1 MRASVQFQLQVS
13 YAEPVRGLNQVLR
26 LTPRGF
32 DSQEIRDWRVD
43 VLPDATLRRGE
54 DAFGN
59 IVHACSHDGPLDGV
73 TVTAE
78 GVVETHDAA
87 GVVRGLGE
95 KFPLDVFLRDAPA
108 THAGEELD
116 VYARDALANEAD
128 SLGRMHLLMGAL
140 HEAVAFAPGETE
152 TPRPASEVFAAR
164 AGSARE
170 LAQVFVAA
178 ARSLGV
184 PARFVSGFYLGA
196 GAVEDAGAHHAWAEV
211 FVEPIGW
218 IGFDPALGFCP
229 RDEHLRIAMGLDFF
243 AAAPRRAVCFTSAR
257 EDKRAA
263 LTVDAGRQASWQI
276 QQ

>member
-13 YAEPVRGLNQVLR
+13 FAEPVRGLNQILR

-32 DSQEIRDWRVD
+32 DSQEVRDWRVD
-43 VLPDATLRRGE
+43 VLPDATCRRGE

-59 IVHACSHDGPLDGV
+59 IVHACSHDGPLDSL

-78 GVVETHDAA
+78 GLVETHDGA
-87 GVVRGLGE
+87 GVLRGLNE

-108 THAGEELD
+108 THADRELA
-116 VYARDALANEAD
+116 VFARDALANEAD
-128 SLGRMHLLMGAL
+128 PLGRMHLLMGAL
-140 HEAVAFAPGETE
+140 HKALAFAPGETE
-152 TPRPASEVFAAR
+152 APRPANEVFAAR

-178 ARSLGV
+178 ARALSV
-184 PARFVSGFYLGA
+184 PARFVSGFHLGA
-196 GAVEDAGAHHAWAEV
+196 GEVGEAGPHHAWAEA
-211 FVEPIGW
+211 FVDPIGW

-229 RDEHLRIAMGLDFF
+229 RDAHLRLATGLDFF
-243 AAAPRRAVCFTSAR
+243 GAAPRRAACLGAAR

-263 LTVDAGRQASWQI
+263 LSVDAGRQASWQI

>member
-116 VYARDALANEAD
+116 VYARDALAERGRFARAD
-128 SLGRMHLLMGAL
+128 ASSHG
-140 HEAVAFAPGETE
+140 
-152 TPRPASEVFAAR
+152 RPA
-164 AGSARE
+164 
-170 LAQVFVAA
+170 
-178 ARSLGV
+178 
-184 PARFVSGFYLGA
+184 
-196 GAVEDAGAHHAWAEV
+196 
-211 FVEPIGW
+211 
-218 IGFDPALGFCP
+218 
-229 RDEHLRIAMGLDFF
+229 
-243 AAAPRRAVCFTSAR
+243 
-257 EDKRAA
+257 
-263 LTVDAGRQASWQI
+263 
-276 QQ
+276 

>member
-1 MRASVQFQLQVS
+1 MRSSVQFQLQIT
-13 YAEPVRGLNQVLR
+13 YAEPVRGLNQILR

-43 VLPDATLRRGE
+43 VQPDATLRRGE

-59 IVHACSHDGPLDGV
+59 VVHACSHDGPLDSV
-73 TVTAE
+73 TIAAE

-87 GVVRGLGE
+87 GVVRGLAE

-108 THAGEELD
+108 THAGEELALF
-116 VYARDALANEAD
+116 ARDALAGESD
-128 SLGRMHLLMGAL
+128 PLGRMHLLMAAQHKSL
-140 HEAVAFAPGETE
+140 AFAPGETE
-152 TPRPASEVFAAR
+152 SPRPANEVFAAR

-178 ARSLGV
+178 ARALGV
-184 PARFVSGFYLGA
+184 PARFVSGFYLGC
-196 GAVEDAGAHHAWAEV
+196 EDVGEAAAHHAWAEV
-211 FVEPIGW
+211 FVDPIGW

-229 RDEHLRIAMGLDFF
+229 RDEHLRIAMGPDYF
-243 AAAPRRAVCFTSAR
+243 AAAPRRAVCLACGR
-257 EDKRAA
+257 EEKRVA
-263 LTVDAGRQASWQI
+263 LSVDAGRQASWQI